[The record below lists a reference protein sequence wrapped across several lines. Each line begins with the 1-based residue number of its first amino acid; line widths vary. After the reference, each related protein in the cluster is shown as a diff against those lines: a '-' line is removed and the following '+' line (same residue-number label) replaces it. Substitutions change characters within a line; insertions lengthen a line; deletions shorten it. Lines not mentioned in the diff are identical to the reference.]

1 MVGGDK
7 RDSPHSRAPHSL
19 PSAGNRSINLLS
31 IIGLSEGLRDE
42 RT

>member
-1 MVGGDK
+1 MVGGEK